1 MIDFKYIRF
10 KFKDVVL
17 DDLCDF
23 NGIAYIKIEINQYN
37 TLIDNMNKLK
47 NGLKKGLVIENPEN
61 LAISYYKDTIDIY
74 NSIMIDDI
82 DEQTYETEKGNSENE
97 SVIKSIMN
105 QVLDIV
111 NKE

>member
-1 MIDFKYIRF
+1 
-10 KFKDVVL
+10 
-17 DDLCDF
+17 
-23 NGIAYIKIEINQYN
+23 
-37 TLIDNMNKLK
+37 
-47 NGLKKGLVIENPEN
+47 
-61 LAISYYKDTIDIY
+61 
-74 NSIMIDDI
+74 MIDDI